1 MATLQ
6 LSIRGQTVSTDVLKE
21 ISDLDVQRIL
31 KYLKSTGYGRKAET
45 VIQTIP
51 DLVWTPSLNQT
62 EDDRPLITL
71 TVENVVEAN
80 TEETITN
87 FSNYILE
94 KLIIDTIEFEK
105 LEAAAEARNKI
116 VPIDIIKG

>member
-31 KYLKSTGYGRKAET
+31 KYLKSTGYGRKTEMVT
-45 VIQTIP
+45 QSIP
-51 DLVWTPSLNQT
+51 DEMWSPSGNQT
-62 EDDRPLITL
+62 EADRPLISA
-71 TVENVVEAN
+71 TVENVVEAT
-80 TEETITN
+80 TEETVTN

-94 KLIIDTIEFEK
+94 KLIIDTVEFEK

-116 VPIDIIKG
+116 APIDIIKG